1 MADLRTRLEAVL
13 RGQYRLERE
22 LGGGGMS
29 RVFAAREVSLG
40 RLVAIK
46 VLPPELALAVSAE
59 RFRRE
64 IQLAASLQHPYIVPV
79 LTAGEADELLYYT
92 MPLIEG
98 ETLRARLSREKR
110 LPVGEA
116 IGIVSDV
123 LEALAYAHAR
133 GVVHRDIKPEN
144 VLLVKNHALVTDFGV
159 AKALTSATGDAAL
172 TSAGMTLGTPAY
184 MAPEQVAADPQV
196 DHRSDIYSTG
206 ILAYEMLGGR
216 TPFGNGSPQRL
227 LAAHI
232 SERPEPVTRVR
243 PELPPEI
250 AAVVMRCLEKDPGA
264 RWQTAD
270 ELRRELS
277 GWGTAQ
283 SHAAITPRRRWRL
296 VAALALVPLLALGAW
311 IAART
316 GGHRPAVTS
325 QALVAVLPFSVQGSS
340 DLGYLG
346 QGLVNLLS
354 TSLDGAGNLRAVDP
368 HAVLSTVQHRHDDAG
383 IDPAE
388 AQSLADRLGAG
399 LWVLGDVVEAGGRV
413 RIGASLY
420 DRGAGAPRARAT
432 VEGTR
437 NDVFALVDG
446 LAAQLLGQAN
456 TGPVGRVTRVAS
468 VTTPSLA
475 AYKAYLDG
483 EAALRAGRAD
493 SAVAAFTYAITLDTS
508 FALAYYRQS
517 VAAEWATRARLAEA
531 SAEQAVRHS
540 ARLSEHDRMLL
551 RALLATR
558 QGAGA
563 EADGLYRDIIATYPD
578 EIEAWTQ
585 LGEVRFH
592 YGPTLGQPVA
602 ASRSAFERVL
612 YFEPGNVSA
621 MIHLAR
627 IAAMEGRLE
636 SVDSLVHAILALSP
650 SSDRALEFR
659 VLRAYAVHDAAEQ
672 ARLQSDIPRA
682 GDGLMPL
689 PLWDVSVYVSDF
701 KGAELIA
708 RSLSDPGRS
717 RDAQGAGHAMLAYLA
732 LTQGKRAQARTESER
747 TTTVQHGRGLEYG
760 TMLEVAPFL
769 DMDRGRL
776 EAARRALES
785 WNAAAEPASEL
796 PSVFFN
802 AHDGI
807 HPLLRTY
814 LLGVINARL
823 GNFAA
828 AEQAA
833 AQLALQPAPPTGLWL
848 PRDLSL
854 EVRAEIALA
863 QHSPAVALAALR
875 ERKDQAWYE
884 YHFGSPAFSGARG
897 RFLRATLEAAQAK
910 SEEELRHAVLLF
922 STFEGYSS
930 YDLIYA
936 GPARLKRAALYERL
950 GDRQAAARD
959 YARFVELW
967 KDCDPEFRPLVDSTR
982 ARLMKLAPGS

>member
-1 MADLRTRLEAVL
+1 MVDLRSRLDTAL
-13 RGQYRLERE
+13 RGQYRIERE

-29 RVFAAREVSLG
+29 RVFAAHELSLG

-64 IQLAASLQHPYIVPV
+64 IQLTASLQHPYIVPV
-79 LTAGEADELLYYT
+79 LAAGEADGLLYYT

-98 ETLRARLSREKR
+98 ETLRERLSREKR
-110 LPVGEA
+110 LPVREA
-116 IGIVSDV
+116 VGIISDI
-123 LEALAYAHAR
+123 LEALGYAHAR

-144 VLLVKNHALVTDFGV
+144 VLLVKDHALVSDFGV
-159 AKALTSATGDAAL
+159 AKALTNATGDTGL

-196 DHRSDIYSTG
+196 DQRSDIYSTG

-232 SERPEPVTRVR
+232 AERPEPVGRVR
-243 PELPPEI
+243 PELPRDT
-250 AAVVMRCLEKDPGA
+250 AAIVMRCLEKDPAA

-270 ELRRELS
+270 ELRRELARR
-277 GWGTAQ
+277 TAQ
-283 SHAAITPRRRWRL
+283 PPAVPTMRRRWTV
-296 VAALALVPLLALGAW
+296 VAALALVPLLVLGAW
-311 IAART
+311 IATRS
-316 GGHRPAVTS
+316 GGRKASGTS
-325 QALVAVLPFSVQGSS
+325 PTLVAVLPFSVQGSS

-368 HAVLSTVQHRHDDAG
+368 HAVLSTVQRRHDDAG
-383 IDPAE
+383 IDPGE

-420 DRGAGAPRARAT
+420 DRSGTATPRARAS
-432 VEGTR
+432 VEGAR
-437 NDVFALVDG
+437 GDVFALVDG
-446 LAAQLLGQAN
+446 LAAQLLGQSS

-493 SAVAAFTYAITLDTS
+493 SAVTAFAYAITLDTS

-517 VAAEWATRARLAEA
+517 VAAEWATRARLAET

-563 EADGLYRDIIATYPD
+563 QADGLYRDIIATYPD

-621 MIHLAR
+621 MVHLAR
-627 IAAMEGRLE
+627 IAAMEARPQDA
-636 SVDSLVHAILALSP
+636 DSLVRAILALSP

-659 VLRAYAVHDAAEQ
+659 VLRAYAIHDVAEQ
-672 ARLQSDIPRA
+672 ARLQAEIARA
-682 GDGLMPL
+682 ADGLLPL
-689 PLWDVSVYVSDF
+689 PLWDLSVYVSDLP
-701 KGAELIA
+701 GAEAVA
-708 RSLSDPGRS
+708 RSLADPARS
-717 RDAQGAGHAMLAYLA
+717 RDAQGAGHSALAYLA
-732 LTQGKRAQARTESER
+732 LSQGKLAMARLEVERATA
-747 TTTVQHGRGLEYG
+747 VQRGRGLEYG

-769 DMDRGRL
+769 DMSRARL
-776 EAARRALES
+776 EAARRELES

-807 HPLLRTY
+807 HSLLRTY
-814 LLGVINARL
+814 LLGLIDARL
-823 GNFAA
+823 GNVPA

-833 AQLALQPAPPTGLWL
+833 AQLAAQQGPPTGLGL
-848 PRDLSL
+848 PHDLSL

-863 QHSPAVALAALR
+863 QHSPAAALAALQ
-875 ERKDQAWYE
+875 ERRDQAWYE
-884 YHFGSPAFSGARG
+884 YHFGSPMYSGARG
-897 RFLRATLEAAQAK
+897 RFLRAMLEAALAK
-910 SEEELRHAVLLF
+910 SDDDVRRAVFSF
-922 STFEGYSS
+922 STFEGYSGF
-930 YDLIYA
+930 DLVYA
-936 GPARLKRAALYERL
+936 GPARLRRAALYERL
-950 GDRQAAARD
+950 GDREAAARD
-959 YARFVELW
+959 YTRFIDLW
-967 KDCDPEFRPLVDSTR
+967 RDCDAEFRPIVDS
-982 ARLMKLAPGS
+982 ARVKLAKLAPGS